1 MAVNDLQIKSFDF
14 AADVAKQ
21 LITLATAIITVMITF
36 SKDILGT
43 NSHYIAWLLS
53 SWILFLLSIVFGIFT
68 LMALT
73 GVLAQSQKTQNI
85 EDRKELEN
93 FNNSGIYKCNV
104 RWFEG
109 MQIFLFIIALLLSII
124 YGYKSLSHKKNSQEW
139 IETFEIVRIID
150 YKDNRLYAN
159 TSTVTEK
166 RLQKSSH
173 CYLWNSYTIK

>member
-1 MAVNDLQIKSFDF
+1 MLT
-14 AADVAKQ
+14 KQ

-36 SKDILGT
+36 SKDIFGT
-43 NSHYIAWLLS
+43 NDHYIAWLLG

-73 GVLAQSQKTQNI
+73 GVLAQSPKTQNI
-85 EDRKELEN
+85 EDKKMSEN
-93 FNNSGIYKCNV
+93 FDNSGIYKCNV

-124 YGYKSLSHKKNSQEW
+124 YGYKSLSHKKNSQKW

-150 YKDNRLYAN
+150 YKDNMLYAD
-159 TSTVTEK
+159 TFTVTEK
-166 RLQKSSH
+166 GLQKSSH
-173 CYLWNSYTIK
+173 CYLWNSRLLNNVSST

>member
-1 MAVNDLQIKSFDF
+1 
-14 AADVAKQ
+14 
-21 LITLATAIITVMITF
+21 MITF

-109 MQIFLFIIALLLSII
+109 IQIFLFIIALLLSII

-139 IETFEIVRIID
+139 IETVEIVRIID

>member
-1 MAVNDLQIKSFDF
+1 
-14 AADVAKQ
+14 
-21 LITLATAIITVMITF
+21 MILCPNRPPE
-36 SKDILGT
+36 SERVC
-43 NSHYIAWLLS
+43 S
-53 SWILFLLSIVFGIFT
+53 GIC
-68 LMALT
+68 
-73 GVLAQSQKTQNI
+73 
-85 EDRKELEN
+85 
-93 FNNSGIYKCNV
+93 SGIYKCNV

-109 MQIFLFIIALLLSII
+109 IQIFLFIIALLLSII

>member
-93 FNNSGIYKCNV
+93 FNNSGMHIPADTRSAFPVISVHSPVSIQY
-104 RWFEG
+104 RW
-109 MQIFLFIIALLLSII
+109 QS
-124 YGYKSLSHKKNSQEW
+124 
-139 IETFEIVRIID
+139 
-150 YKDNRLYAN
+150 
-159 TSTVTEK
+159 
-166 RLQKSSH
+166 
-173 CYLWNSYTIK
+173 

>member
-73 GVLAQSQKTQNI
+73 GVLAQSQKLRILKIGRSWRILIIVVYTNAMYAGL
-85 EDRKELEN
+85 KA
-93 FNNSGIYKCNV
+93 YK
-104 RWFEG
+104 F
-109 MQIFLFIIALLLSII
+109 S
-124 YGYKSLSHKKNSQEW
+124 
-139 IETFEIVRIID
+139 
-150 YKDNRLYAN
+150 
-159 TSTVTEK
+159 
-166 RLQKSSH
+166 
-173 CYLWNSYTIK
+173 YL

>member
-36 SKDILGT
+36 SKDIFGT
-43 NSHYIAWLLS
+43 NNHYIAWLLS

-109 MQIFLFIIALLLSII
+109 IQIFLFIKALLLSII

-150 YKDNRLYAN
+150 YKDNRLYAD
-159 TSTVTEK
+159 TFTVIEK
-166 RLQKSSH
+166 GLQKSSH

>member
-109 MQIFLFIIALLLSII
+109 IQIFLFIIALLLSII
-124 YGYKSLSHKKNSQEW
+124 YGYKSLSHKK
-139 IETFEIVRIID
+139 
-150 YKDNRLYAN
+150 
-159 TSTVTEK
+159 TV
-166 RLQKSSH
+166 KSG
-173 CYLWNSYTIK
+173 